1 MAPGAQVVSLKI
13 GDNRLDGIETG
24 TALTRALI
32 AVLANGCDI
41 INMSFGGES
50 ATCRDATR
58 ARDCG

>member
-1 MAPGAQVVSLKI
+1 MSLKI

-24 TALTRALI
+24 TALTRELI

-58 ARDCG
+58 ARD